1 MKQTPKEDH
10 DLLYE
15 SLLQLNNVEECR
27 RFMEDLCTVTEL
39 KAMRQRIEVAMY
51 LREGMIYQDILKHTG
66 ASSATISRV
75 NRCLQY
81 GADGYQTV
89 FAAAGPHLGGEE
101 KAVSHWNETYDALA
115 GCYDDMTEDVNYPGW
130 ADFLE
135 KLFSRGKHPVHTV
148 LDLACGTGTMSFL
161 LAARGYELIGGG
173 LLSGDVGDCRRENI
187 GRGRRTAYFSL
198 PTNGKAGPLW
208 DGGCLCLSAGQC
220 KPYNPAGKIAQGI

>member
-89 FAAAGPHLGGEE
+89 LPRLDPIWEE
-101 KAVSHWNETYDALA
+101 KKSRE
-115 GCYDDMTEDVNYPGW
+115 P
-130 ADFLE
+130 LE
-135 KLFSRGKHPVHTV
+135 
-148 LDLACGTGTMSFL
+148 
-161 LAARGYELIGGG
+161 
-173 LLSGDVGDCRRENI
+173 
-187 GRGRRTAYFSL
+187 
-198 PTNGKAGPLW
+198 
-208 DGGCLCLSAGQC
+208 
-220 KPYNPAGKIAQGI
+220 

>member
-66 ASSATISRV
+66 ASRATISRV

-89 FAAAGPHLGGEE
+89 LPRLDPIWEE
-101 KAVSHWNETYDALA
+101 K
-115 GCYDDMTEDVNYPGW
+115 
-130 ADFLE
+130 
-135 KLFSRGKHPVHTV
+135 K
-148 LDLACGTGTMSFL
+148 
-161 LAARGYELIGGG
+161 
-173 LLSGDVGDCRRENI
+173 
-187 GRGRRTAYFSL
+187 
-198 PTNGKAGPLW
+198 
-208 DGGCLCLSAGQC
+208 
-220 KPYNPAGKIAQGI
+220 KP